1 LSVSLF
7 DKTPILE
14 ALSRSDTDEKDAESD
29 NQLILFN

>member
-14 ALSRSDTDEKDAESD
+14 ALSRSDADEKDAESN